1 MGSSVPRPRLIRF
14 GVFELDLRSGEL
26 QKQGRKIRLE
36 GQPVQVLICL
46 LEDPGEL
53 VTREELHRKL
63 WPADTFVNFEH
74 GLNAAVK
81 RLRQAL
87 QDSATNPRF
96 VETLP
101 RRGYRFIAPIQVVAE
116 SEDVS
121 PTRDVAS
128 VAEAPATREVVEATD
143 RGEAGRTETTVAVV
157 TRQRPRAWKIS
168 GLVLSIVL
176 GISAAWMVRP
186 GRNSPPLI
194 RSLAVLPLENLSD
207 DASQD
212 YFSDGMTDELITE
225 LGQISQLRVIS
236 RTSVM
241 TYKGSHK
248 SLREIAQDLNVEA
261 VVEGA
266 VLRSGKQVRI
276 TAQLIL
282 AAADKHLWARSYEGD
297 LKDAFAL
304 QKQVARSIAQ
314 EIRIELTPHEQAVLQ
329 NVSRVN
335 PDAYE
340 AWLKGRYFWNKRT
353 EDGLKQAIDYFN
365 QAIEKDPNYAAAY
378 AGLTDAYALAGDWKY
393 GILAPRDA
401 YPKAKA
407 AALKALELD
416 SSLGEAHISL
426 AFCLDAFDW
435 NWVSA
440 GREFEQGIRLNHS
453 YATGY
458 EWYGWHLAMLG
469 RNNEAIAEVEKAT
482 NLDPLSLIVSADL
495 GEELMVAHRYD
506 QAIRQSRKTMTL
518 DPFFAP
524 AHFVLGEVFVQ
535 KKMNTEAIA
544 ELRKAIELSPGS
556 TAFEANLAYAYAVS
570 GMRQEAT
577 RILNDLKN
585 RAQNGFSNAPEIALV
600 YVGLDDKNEALD
612 WLEKAYAERFSPW
625 VLMRPAFDPLLPDPR
640 FQALLRRIGLRR

>member
-26 QKQGRKIRLE
+26 EKQGRKIRLE

-46 LEDPGEL
+46 LENPGEL

-81 RLRQAL
+81 RLRQAI

-116 SEDVS
+116 TEDVS
-121 PTRDVAS
+121 STRDVAP
-128 VAEAPATREVVEATD
+128 VAEAPASREAVEATD

-168 GLVLSIVL
+168 GLVLFILL
-176 GISAAWMVRP
+176 GISAAWIVRP
-186 GRNSPPLI
+186 GRNSPPVI

-207 DASQD
+207 DASQE

-248 SLREIAQDLNVEA
+248 SLREITQDLNVDA

-282 AAADKHLWARSYEGD
+282 AAADQHLWARSYEGD

-314 EIRIELTPHEQAVLQ
+314 EIRIELTPHEQAVLR

-407 AALKALELD
+407 AALKALGLD

-435 NWVSA
+435 DWVSA

-469 RNNEAIAEVEKAT
+469 RNNDAIAEVEKAA

-535 KKMNTEAIA
+535 KQMNTEAIA

-570 GMRQEAT
+570 GMRLEAT
-577 RILNDLKN
+577 RILNDLKD
-585 RAQNGFSNAPEIALV
+585 RAQNGFSNAPEIALI

-612 WLEKAYAERFSPW
+612 WLEEAYAERFSPW
-625 VLMRPAFDPLLPDPR
+625 VLMRPAFDPLLPNPR